1 MTDRNKI
8 TEIISNVLRQNN
20 GRTVIFNI
28 VTKNN
33 SRIDGLLFK
42 EIRDKLYFAS
52 INGASLIIDPDEI
65 KEIRYYAYGGG
76 IRE

>member
-28 VTKNN
+28 VMKNN
-33 SRIDGLLFK
+33 ARIDGLLFK

-52 INGASLIIDPDEI
+52 TNGASLIIDPDEI
-65 KEIRYYAYGGG
+65 KEIRYYAY
-76 IRE
+76 EEH